1 MQGTLN
7 EQSLG
12 LIDAIRTAGGIT
24 VYVSRQAIARS
35 MGKPR
40 LSASD
45 TAVLDLLASLG
56 YIEREERT
64 TSAPS
69 GYKIV
74 YRVSDKHMQLVQQKI
89 QQAS

>member
-1 MQGTLN
+1 MKGQLN
-7 EQSLG
+7 EQAIM
-12 LIDAIRTAGGIT
+12 LIQAIDKAGGNDQF
-24 VYVSRQAIARS
+24 VSRNTIARAL
-35 MGKPR
+35 GKAR

-56 YIEREERT
+56 YIERSEQK

-74 YRVSDKHMQLVQQKI
+74 YRVTPEQLAVVNP
-89 QQAS
+89 A